1 MKRSLA
7 LILAFA
13 IVICV
18 IGFCIPTYAHADM
31 FIREDSRFELVYSQA
46 YKYIYV
52 DVETNVMYLFVNG
65 GNGGGLTV
73 MVDETGAPL
82 LWED

>member
-13 IVICV
+13 ITVCLIGCV
-18 IGFCIPTYAHADM
+18 IPDTYAADS
-31 FIREDSRFELVYSQA
+31 ISGESERIECVYSEDWE
-46 YKYIYV
+46 YVYV
-52 DVETNVMYLFVNG
+52 DTETNVMYLFVKTG
-65 GNGGGLTV
+65 YGGGLTI